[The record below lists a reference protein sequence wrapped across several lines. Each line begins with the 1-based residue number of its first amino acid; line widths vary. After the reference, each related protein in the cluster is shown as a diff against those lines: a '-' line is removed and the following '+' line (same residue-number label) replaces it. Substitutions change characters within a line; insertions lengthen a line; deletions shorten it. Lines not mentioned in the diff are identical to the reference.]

1 MAKRWIVT
9 GRRIDGRAGSWAYV
23 HDMGLVVQH
32 CYHMTALR
40 PYYATYNGQ
49 YLTKKMLCRSM
60 AAVNGWQST
69 EEDFAQAADQLL
81 AVRSL
86 RNMQDIAEHWLNT
99 KGSNQ

>member
-1 MAKRWIVT
+1 MQ
-9 GRRIDGRAGSWAYV
+9 
-23 HDMGLVVQH
+23 MVVEH
-32 CYHMTALR
+32 CRHMTALR
-40 PYYATYNGQ
+40 PYYATYRGE

-81 AVRSL
+81 AVRDL

-99 KGSNQ
+99 RRHDNG